1 MLLAVL
7 LVSLCLLILV
17 GTPIAVAL
25 GFVALATMYWVAGL
39 DLFYIFIQRLY
50 VGTTSFPLLAIPFFI
65 LAGNLMNT
73 GGVTERIFAAAQVF
87 VGRIRGGLGHV
98 NVIASMMFSGMS
110 GSAVA
115 DAAGLGIV
123 EVKAMREAGYSP
135 RFAATITAVSS
146 TIGPII
152 PPSIPLVIYGS
163 LANVSIGALFIAG
176 VVPGVLMGVS
186 LMIVIA
192 LLARRKNLPIME
204 NKPEGPEARRIL
216 LDAAPAAL
224 MPVFVVGGILGGFV
238 TPTEAAVVATAYA
251 LVLGIFVNRELRL
264 ADLPEVLWLSGR
276 QTVQVMFIIA
286 AAAPFGWVL
295 IQQQIPNAVI
305 ASLFALSSEPWMI
318 LVIVNLILLVL
329 GMFIEGVAVII
340 IAFPIL
346 LPVMLHIGVDPV
358 HFGIIMV
365 LNLMIGLITPP
376 VGLCLYAVSSVSDV
390 PVGDMVREMWP
401 YVLALLAVLMLV
413 TFVPD
418 VVLWLPE
425 ALGYAVAR

>member
-1 MLLAVL
+1 MLLAGL
-7 LVSLCLLILV
+7 LLGLCALILI

-25 GFVALATMYWVAGL
+25 GFVAIATMYWVAGL
-39 DLFYIFIQRLY
+39 DLLYIFIQRLY

-65 LAGNLMNT
+65 LAGNLMNA
-73 GGVTERIFAAAQVF
+73 GGITERIFAAAQLC

-163 LANVSIGALFIAG
+163 LANVSIGALFLAG
-176 VVPGVLMGVS
+176 IVPGVLMGVS
-186 LMIVIA
+186 MMIVIA
-192 LLARRKNLPIME
+192 LVAKRKNLPIME
-204 NKPEGPEARRIL
+204 NRPAGPEARKIF
-216 LDAAPAAL
+216 LDAAPAVL
-224 MPVFVVGGILGGFV
+224 MPIFVVGGILGGFV

-251 LVLGIFVNRELRL
+251 LVLGMIVNGELRFK
-264 ADLPEVLWLSGR
+264 DLPEMLWLSGR

-305 ASLFALSSEPWMI
+305 ASLFALSSDPWMI
-318 LVIVNLILLVL
+318 LIIVNLILLVL

-346 LPVMLHIGVDPV
+346 LPVMLQIGVDPV

-365 LNLMIGLITPP
+365 LNLMIGLVTPP
-376 VGLCLYAVSSVSDV
+376 VGLCLFAVSSVSGV
-390 PVGDMVREMWP
+390 PVGDMVKEMWP
-401 YVLALLAVLMLV
+401 YIIGLFLVLMLV
-413 TFVPD
+413 TFVPE

-425 ALGYAVAR
+425 MFGHGGAR

>member
-1 MLLAVL
+1 MLLAGL
-7 LVSLCLLILV
+7 LLSLCALILV

-25 GFVALATMYWVAGL
+25 GVVAIATMYWVAGF
-39 DLFYIFIQRLY
+39 DLLFIFIQRLY
-50 VGTTSFPLLAIPFFI
+50 AGTTSFPLLAIPFFI

-73 GGVTERIFAAAQVF
+73 GGMTVRIFAAAQLF

-98 NVIASMMFSGMS
+98 NVIASMLFSGMS

-123 EVKAMREAGYSP
+123 EVKAMREAGYTP

-163 LANVSIGALFIAG
+163 LANVSIGALFLAG
-176 VVPGVLMGVS
+176 IVPGILMGLA
-186 LMIVIA
+186 LMAMIA
-192 LLARRKNLPIME
+192 LVAQRRKLPILEQRPRGAM
-204 NKPEGPEARRIL
+204 GRRVFL
-216 LDAAPAAL
+216 GALPALL
-224 MPVFVVGGILGGFV
+224 MPVLVVGGILGGFV
-238 TPTEAAVVATAYA
+238 TPTEAAVVASAYA
-251 LVLGIFVNRELRL
+251 LLLGAGLYRELRL
-264 ADLPEVLWLSGR
+264 ADLPQVLWISGR

-305 ASLFALSSEPWMI
+305 ESLFALSSEPWII
-318 LVIVNLILLVL
+318 LLIVNLILLVL

-340 IAFPIL
+340 IAFPVL
-346 LPVMLHIGVDPV
+346 LPTMLHIGVDPV

-365 LNLMIGLITPP
+365 LNLMIGLVTPP
-376 VGLCLYAVSSVSDV
+376 VGLCLFAVSSVSGV
-390 PVGDMVREMWP
+390 AIGEMVREMWP
-401 YVLALLAVLMLV
+401 YVLALVAVLLLV
-413 TFVPD
+413 TFVPE
-418 VVLWLPE
+418 VVLWLPR
-425 ALGYAVAR
+425 LYGYKG